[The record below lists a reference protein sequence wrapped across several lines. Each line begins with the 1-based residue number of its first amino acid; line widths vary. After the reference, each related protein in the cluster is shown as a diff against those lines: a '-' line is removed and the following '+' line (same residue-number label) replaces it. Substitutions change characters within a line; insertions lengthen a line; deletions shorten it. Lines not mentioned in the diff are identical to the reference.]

1 MDLSEKERLLAEFDR
16 PKVVEKIPEEI
27 ALGKRRYIQ
36 IVASFALENAE
47 PDDFGKVVTM
57 EEIRGE
63 LTKEQATKMMCE
75 LIPEETAHIHAKIK
89 RLHELGLSWK
99 DL

>member
-1 MDLSEKERLLAEFDR
+1 MNLSEKERLLAEFDR
-16 PKVVEKIPEEI
+16 PKVVERTPEEI
-27 ALGKRRYIQ
+27 AVRKAGYIQ

-47 PDDFGKVVTM
+47 PDDFGKVVVM
-57 EEIRGE
+57 ERIRGE
-63 LTKEQATKMMCE
+63 LTDEQAMQILCE
-75 LIPEETAHIHAKIK
+75 LIPEETARINAKIK